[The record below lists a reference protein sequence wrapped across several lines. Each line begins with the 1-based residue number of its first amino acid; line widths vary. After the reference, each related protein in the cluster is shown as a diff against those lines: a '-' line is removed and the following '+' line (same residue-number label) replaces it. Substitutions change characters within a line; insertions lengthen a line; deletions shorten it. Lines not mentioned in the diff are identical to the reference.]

1 MILSIFAL
9 VTLMIQ
15 LPAATPSTTHAA
27 KTIVIVFETEL
38 GDITMEIDPVHAPVT
53 ATNFLRY
60 VDGGFYNGGEFC
72 RSVRPDNE
80 IRKDAPVQVIQ
91 FRINAARRAEEFPPI
106 PVERTSVTGLTHLDG
121 TVSMARDVTPTR
133 PGPVTATNDVFITI
147 GAQPSLDDT
156 GNRSPDGQGFAAFG
170 RVIAGANVVQKI
182 HASPTPRETPATP
195 RAGPGQTLVP
205 TIRIIRAYR
214 K

>member
-1 MILSIFAL
+1 MVLLIFAL

-15 LPAATPSTTHAA
+15 QPVASLSATQAA
-27 KTIVIVFETEL
+27 KSVVVVFETDQ
-38 GDITMEIDPVHAPVT
+38 GDITMEIDIVRAPVT
-53 ATNFLRY
+53 ATNFLKY
-60 VDGGFYNGGEFC
+60 VDSGFYNGGEFC

-80 IRKDAPVQVIQ
+80 IRKDAPIQVIQ
-91 FRINAARRAEEFPPI
+91 FRINEARRGDEFPPI
-106 PVERTSVTGLTHLDG
+106 PVERTSVTGLKHLDG

-133 PGPVTATNDVFITI
+133 PGPVSATSDVFITI
-147 GAQPSLDDT
+147 GDQTSLDDT
-156 GNRSPDGQGFAAFG
+156 GNRSPDGYGFAAFG
-170 RVIAGANVVQKI
+170 RVIAGVNVVKKI